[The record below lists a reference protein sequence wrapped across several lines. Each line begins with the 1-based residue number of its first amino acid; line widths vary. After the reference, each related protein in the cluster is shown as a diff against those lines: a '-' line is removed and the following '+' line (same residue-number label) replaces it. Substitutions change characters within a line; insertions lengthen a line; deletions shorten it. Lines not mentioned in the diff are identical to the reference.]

1 MNNGQSLCA
10 GCGNNFCSTC
20 QGYGWKTCPNKK
32 LLHMLY
38 NEGIVTEQSNLVR
51 HLPPRRW
58 PWDSEHHR
66 FPVVEGYKKCGCGS
80 CGR

>member
-38 NEGIVTEQSNLVR
+38 DEGIVHRTE
-51 HLPPRRW
+51 
-58 PWDSEHHR
+58 
-66 FPVVEGYKKCGCGS
+66 
-80 CGR
+80 